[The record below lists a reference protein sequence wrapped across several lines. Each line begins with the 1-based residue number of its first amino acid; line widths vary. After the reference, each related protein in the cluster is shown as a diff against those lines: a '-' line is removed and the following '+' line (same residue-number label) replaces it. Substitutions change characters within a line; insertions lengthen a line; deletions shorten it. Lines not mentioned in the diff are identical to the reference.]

1 MARGTTLANLRSMLK
16 AEIGD
21 YSGTNTSRNA
31 ELNVLLSNMQKRL
44 STEHYWPF
52 LERHWDV
59 PVAAGQQ
66 YISLPTT
73 TAGDPEQEVSEIN
86 LDQLPTVKTHYTT
99 QYWPVAYGIT
109 EDEYNTFDFSLG
121 QTSDP
126 IQRWRL
132 ATNPNEAEDPN
143 QFEVWPVPGTAQT
156 LRFTG
161 ERAILPLSADDDTAD
176 LDDILLVLFCAAE
189 ILQRN
194 KQPDAAL
201 KLNAAQRQLQWL
213 KQGYNVKDKVRTM
226 DGKGD
231 YEFNKNRRLIGVA
244 VLGAGSGG
252 TPSIGIG

>member
-1 MARGTTLANLRSMLK
+1 MSRGTTLANLRTMLK

-21 YSGTNTSRNA
+21 FTGTNTNRNA
-31 ELNVLLSNMQKRL
+31 ELNTLLSNMQKRL

-59 PVAAGQQ
+59 AVAAGQQ

-73 TAGDPEQEVSEIN
+73 TAGDPEQDVSEIN
-86 LDQLPTVKTHYTT
+86 LDQLPEVKTKYTT
-99 QYWPVAYGIT
+99 QYWPVSYGIDT
-109 EDEYNTFDFSLG
+109 DEYNTFDFSLG

-132 ATNPNEAEDPN
+132 ATNPNEPTDPN
-143 QFEVWPVPGTAQT
+143 QFEVWPVASTAQI

-161 ERAILPLSADDDTAD
+161 ERAILPLTEDVDTAD
-176 LDDILLVLFCAAE
+176 LDDTLLVLFCAAE

-194 KQPDAAL
+194 KQPDAPL

-213 KQGYNVKDKVRTM
+213 KQGYNTKDKVRTM

-231 YEFNKNRRLIGVA
+231 NEFNKSRRLIGVA
-244 VLGAGSGG
+244 VLK
-252 TPSIGIG
+252 P